1 MTGGTLTLVLVQ
13 QEEIASKLPATRTR
27 YAIKKIP
34 KRKKETVEQS
44 RQRIVASDRSVCS
57 RNERRRDLRG
67 VGGGGGG
74 GHGDRAIS
82 KGIRRVEEEED
93 DF

>member
-1 MTGGTLTLVLVQ
+1 MTLVLVQ

-67 VGGGGGG
+67 VGGGG
-74 GHGDRAIS
+74 HGDRAIS